1 MCERDRQETGSVFI
15 DVSGAPFH
23 VFQSWRHRHVSE
35 TDERSDRRKRVSHK
49 VPTTFWHE
57 ERGEQMATSSAV
69 KELKKKGED
78 AHVVL
83 EGYGGTSC
91 FAIFDGHGGTKA
103 CSHGV
108 SKLAPELKALGTACS
123 NAAIEDA
130 FWAADAELGVARVS
144 DGSTGTVLLVDSADD
159 GGLQCVLA
167 WVGDSQ
173 GAVVDLS
180 AAAICGSTTRHVAD
194 DPAEERRLT
203 RPHAWVGVVARP
215 VTAPSSAAAA
225 APVVDAAEVE
235 AARVRA
241 RETYAKQV
249 EWRGR
254 MNPLLGRARP
264 DYAPAPTLT
273 QPAVPLSPP
282 PPGVKSMSGF
292 ERYCGVEREPPPPR
306 ILRPRAV
313 PPQLVV
319 APAAATAAKVRPRR

>member
-1 MCERDRQETGSVFI
+1 
-15 DVSGAPFH
+15 
-23 VFQSWRHRHVSE
+23 
-35 TDERSDRRKRVSHK
+35 
-49 VPTTFWHE
+49 
-57 ERGEQMATSSAV
+57 MATSSAV

-203 RPHAWVGVVARP
+203 HTWQISRQLRLDKALPKDGSAPSLAAVRKAVDALGFEVDDADASVVARAIERGNRMDANRFGKMDALAEG
-215 VTAPSSAAAA
+215 VTSVLAPRVPGGKNFVHKLATPIAEGDESNHGSSTTSTATTASTATVGA
-225 APVVDAAEVE
+225 SVSTACT
-235 AARVRA
+235 RA
-241 RETYAKQV
+241 
-249 EWRGR
+249 
-254 MNPLLGRARP
+254 LG
-264 DYAPAPTLT
+264 DWEC
-273 QPAVPLSPP
+273 VLSPRTGATLHATRR
-282 PPGVKSMSGF
+282 PGPCFRGG
-292 ERYCGVEREPPPPR
+292 C
-306 ILRPRAV
+306 
-313 PPQLVV
+313 
-319 APAAATAAKVRPRR
+319 